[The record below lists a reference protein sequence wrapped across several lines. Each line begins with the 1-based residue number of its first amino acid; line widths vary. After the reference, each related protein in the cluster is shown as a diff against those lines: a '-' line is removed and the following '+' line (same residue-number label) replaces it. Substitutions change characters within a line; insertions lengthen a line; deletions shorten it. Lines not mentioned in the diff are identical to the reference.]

1 MGRDVKRQ
9 NTVRKKVIKWY
20 GNHGR
25 SFPWRETTDP
35 YHVLIAEILL
45 RRTTAS
51 AVSRVYD
58 TFLNRF
64 DSPKRL
70 ARARVSTIAQ
80 CLSSLGLQSRRANEL
95 KEMASKIIKDHS
107 GAVPRSHEELLALP
121 GVGAYIA
128 SAVRNFAY
136 CDSSPLVD
144 GNVVHFIA
152 RVFGIDYGGPT
163 DSGAWDFMT
172 IFGGRNQDAKL
183 YWGIIDLVATVCLR
197 RNPRCH
203 ICSLSEVC
211 NWYKSGD
218 RIHEST

>member
-1 MGRDVKRQ
+1 MDRIQIK
-9 NTVRKKVIKWY
+9 VRNKVIKWFE
-20 GNHGR
+20 NHGR

-35 YHVLIAEILL
+35 YGVLIAEILL

-51 AVSRVYD
+51 AVSRVYR

-70 ARARVSTIAQ
+70 TSAKESTIARF
-80 CLSSLGLQSRRANEL
+80 LSSLGMQSKRAHEL
-95 KEMASKIIKDHS
+95 KEMASKIIKNHS
-107 GAVPRSHEELLALP
+107 GTIPRTQPDLLGLP
-121 GVGAYIA
+121 GVGVYIA

-136 CDSSPLVD
+136 GDPAPLVD
-144 GNVVHFIA
+144 GNVIHFIA
-152 RVFGIDYGGPT
+152 RVFGIKFRGPT

-172 IFGGRNQDAKL
+172 NFGGNNQDAKL

-197 RNPRCH
+197 RNPRCQ

-211 NWYKSGD
+211 KSSKKGD
-218 RIHEST
+218 RIHEDT